1 MIGKLGCLQ
10 TRVPWADVM
19 GLLMC
24 LLYPTNS
31 QHVCNVP
38 VIAEVEVDHNMRETY
53 YSQLILNR
61 NSVWVVF
68 KSPLHNYAADN
79 KM

>member
-1 MIGKLGCLQ
+1 MYWTTVYVLFKSYMIGKLGCLQ

-24 LLYPTNS
+24 LLYSTNS
-31 QHVCNVP
+31 RHVCNVP

-53 YSQLILNR
+53 YS
-61 NSVWVVF
+61 
-68 KSPLHNYAADN
+68 
-79 KM
+79 